1 MYHGDTFALVLKI
14 CQAIL
19 TTLHNGFM
27 ISLYY
32 TLRNNIDLNFA
43 IRNWTKIVR
52 EFYVTFRSVLIIRL

>member
-1 MYHGDTFALVLKI
+1 MYHGDTFARVLKI

-43 IRNWTKIVR
+43 IRN
-52 EFYVTFRSVLIIRL
+52 